1 VDIGSYDKGQLVKDW
16 SYGIILEKDLNGDG
30 VPDYVW
36 YGGDDTGQRL
46 LWFLSK
52 EKRYECIN
60 VFKTAEAAWKKKF
73 GADAPDLG
81 EVFGNDQADEAIWD
95 GQILTVSVVVDAQ
108 DQSKAHK
115 VKLRIVPAEFVKG
128 ER

>member
-1 VDIGSYDKGQLVKDW
+1 LIDNGRSGRPIGVPPTLSDEADYNSYSIYLRD
-16 SYGIILEKDLNGDG
+16 STLEKDLNGDG

-52 EKRYECIN
+52 EKQYECIN

-73 GADAPDLG
+73 GGTAPDLG
-81 EVFGNDQADEAIWD
+81 EVFGNDQVDGAIWD
-95 GQILTVSVVVDAQ
+95 GQLLTVTVVVGTW
-108 DQSKAHK
+108 SKIR
-115 VKLRIVPAEFVKG
+115 LTR
-128 ER
+128 